1 MQNPELQRDYPELN
15 QSKILVS
22 WELHQLRQYVIY
34 KLLLPKMFILN
45 TCNYLHTNLNGMI
58 LSIYQKEGS
67 KIVAVWSK
75 CTHNVLFLLCYPNNQ
90 PHLMLYIGTT
100 TTSNIKGVHRRRYVV
115 TSFCYCCIS
124 VVVEDASFTPLPSL
138 IVTII
143 DYLCSFSLP
152 CRIQYCTLERLLADL

>member
-1 MQNPELQRDYPELN
+1 MRLYY
-15 QSKILVS
+15 STV
-22 WELHQLRQYVIY
+22 QLIY
-34 KLLLPKMFILN
+34 
-45 TCNYLHTNLNGMI
+45 TYLHLNGMI
-58 LSIYQKEGS
+58 LSIYQKEGIS
-67 KIVAVWSK
+67 RIVAVWCK

-138 IVTII
+138 IICASRYHRLFMFI
-143 DYLCSFSLP
+143 LSLVFTMWCESNIVYIGKP
-152 CRIQYCTLERLLADL
+152 FTYNVIMY